1 MKKAPRKSR
10 PARAASAPPKPDAP
24 VDTAFSSVSEPDPA
38 AENQRALSAALSRVR
53 AFLQAHANAPSSSAS
68 SSADASLRPASFDI
82 RHSAGPALSALCAG
96 FKLSPFER
104 DLLLLCAGPELDASF
119 PSIIA
124 SASGDPARRH
134 PTFGLALAA
143 LPEAHWSALSPASP
157 LRRWRLVEL
166 APFHASDP
174 LASTPLR
181 IDERVLHFLCG
192 IDAREPRLRGLLDGV
207 AVPDGLPASH
217 LERARQLAHLWQ
229 HAAESG
235 AYPAVQLLS
244 ADLPAA
250 AGLAALSGDAI
261 GLGLRLLRA
270 ADIPLSAADRTDLA
284 RLLDRESVLE
294 RFALLIELEPSAS
307 ADQTHAAVS
316 LLEHLQAP
324 SLVCAPEP
332 LRLRS
337 RALARI
343 DISAPTVDEQRDL
356 WRAALGP
363 AASAALN
370 GHVELVSTQFRLAP
384 SHIRSAAADLSRTTS
399 PATDSAALGSALWD
413 ACRAQARPRL
423 DGLARRIDAR
433 AGWDDLVLP
442 LAQLET
448 LRAIAAHVRRRAQVY
463 GPWGFAAQSDRGLG
477 ISALFAGGSG
487 TGKTLAAEVLAR
499 ELRLDLYRIDLA
511 ALVSKY
517 IGETE
522 KNLRQVF
529 DAAEAGGAILLF
541 DEADA
546 IFGRRSEVRDSHDRY
561 ANIEVGYL
569 LQRLEAYRG
578 LALLTT
584 NQPQSLDPAF
594 SRRIRFTV
602 HFPFPDAATRARIWQ
617 RVFPS
622 ATPVEQLAYDKLAR
636 LNLSGGHIRNLALNA
651 AFLAADANEPVRM
664 RHLLSAARSEY
675 AKLEKT
681 LTPAETAGW
690 V

>member
-10 PARAASAPPKPDAP
+10 PARAAPQPPAAPAP
-24 VDTAFSSVSEPDPA
+24 VPAPAPRAPNPPALAASLARIRSFLESPDSALPPSPA
-38 AENQRALSAALSRVR
+38 SAVPQALSL
-53 AFLQAHANAPSSSAS
+53 
-68 SSADASLRPASFDI
+68 
-82 RHSAGPALSALCAG
+82 LCSG

-119 PSIIA
+119 PALIA
-124 SASGDPARRH
+124 QASGDSARRH
-134 PTFGLALAA
+134 PTFSLALAA
-143 LPEAHWSALSPASP
+143 LPEAHWSALSPNAP
-157 LRRWRLVEL
+157 LRRWRLIEL
-166 APFHASDP
+166 APPHPAEP

-181 IDERVLHFLCG
+181 IDERVLHFLAG
-192 IDAREPRLRGLLDGV
+192 APASEPRLRGLLDGV
-207 AVPDGLPASH
+207 TVPDEVPASH
-217 LERARQLAHLWQ
+217 LERARQLALLWR
-229 HAAESG
+229 HASESG
-235 AYPAVQLLS
+235 SYPAVQLLS
-244 ADLPAA
+244 SDLHAA
-250 AGLAALSGDAI
+250 AGLAALSADAI

-270 ADIPLSAADRTDLA
+270 ADIPSSASERTDLA
-284 RLLDRESVLE
+284 RLLDRETVLE
-294 RFALLIELEPSAS
+294 RFALLIELDPSAP
-307 ADQTHAAVS
+307 ADQIHSALS
-316 LLEHLQAP
+316 LLEQLQAP
-324 SLVCAPEP
+324 SLLCAPEP

-343 DISAPTVDEQRDL
+343 DVSAPTPDEQREL
-356 WRAALGP
+356 WRTALGP

-370 GHVELVSTQFRLAP
+370 GHVELVSTQFRLTPA
-384 SHIRSAAADLSRTTS
+384 HIRSAVAEFSRARATS
-399 PATDSAALGSALWD
+399 PASDSAALGSALWD

-423 DGLARRIDAR
+423 EGLARRIDAR
-433 AGWDDLVLP
+433 ASWDDLVLP
-442 LAQLET
+442 VAQLET

-529 DAAEAGGAILLF
+529 DTAEAGGAILLF

-546 IFGRRSEVRDSHDRY
+546 VFGRRSEVRDSHDRY

-569 LQRLEAYRG
+569 LQRLESYRG

-594 SRRIRFTV
+594 SRRLRFTV
-602 HFPFPDAATRARIWQ
+602 HFPFPDAATRSRIWQ
-617 RVFPS
+617 RVFPAS
-622 ATPVEQLAYDKLAR
+622 TPVENLAHDKLAR